1 MVGEQNQ
8 PSSFTG
14 GNPQLVR
21 LPGEVMNVVISSRLP
36 CSQRPRQNVRGRGQ
50 KENGSPWFKKG
61 RGKAFS
67 FLSRYF
73 SPSVTVCFI
82 CCYNVALPDTRI
94 RKRQMLTLAGA
105 RGPLHPVTQSP
116 GCAPSPPLP
125 HVGTQVTVWRRATEF
140 KDGGG
145 ASRLELLQGSGRR
158 WDSTF
163 SAKGPISHQTSLTK
177 HKFKDKIL
185 KNFSMVTAEH

>member
-1 MVGEQNQ
+1 MVQK
-8 PSSFTG
+8 
-14 GNPQLVR
+14 
-21 LPGEVMNVVISSRLP
+21 
-36 CSQRPRQNVRGRGQ
+36 RQ
-50 KENGSPWFKKG
+50 
-61 RGKAFS
+61 GKS
-67 FLSRYF
+67 LFLSFAVFLSIGHGVFYL
-73 SPSVTVCFI
+73 P
-82 CCYNVALPDTRI
+82 YNVALPDTRI